1 MFSLLITLI
10 FSMLISMLFFIL
22 LLLSAII
29 YPFHMVEKGCDNLP
43 KELPKEKTLDLAF
56 NRAVLRV
63 YYNDIRFLM
72 RYGWSSPKSEYYG
85 YNLSVCADYQE
96 LKKYVRE
103 KSKIDYAD
111 NHVNTLLFDY
121 SQLNNYYRIK
131 DIGEAAFNRARSMLS
146 EKIFKQTEVKIPHEA
161 EP

>member
-1 MFSLLITLI
+1 
-10 FSMLISMLFFIL
+10 
-22 LLLSAII
+22 
-29 YPFHMVEKGCDNLP
+29 MVEQGCDNLP
-43 KELPKEKTLDLAF
+43 KEKTQAIIV

-85 YNLSVCADYQE
+85 YNVSVCADYQE
-96 LKKYVRE
+96 LKKYVR
-103 KSKIDYAD
+103 KNSKIDYVD

-131 DIGEAAFNRARSMLS
+131 DIGEAAFNSDRSTLL
-146 EKIFKQTEVKIPHEA
+146 EKIFEQTEVRIPHEA